1 MYRFSEDL
9 FKKVPVVGI
18 LRGYTLEEVLAIVKV
33 YYQEGFTNI
42 EITMNTESAAKIINE
57 VLKQYTGKLNVGAG
71 TVLSKNDVDEAIKAG
86 AQFIVTPVT
95 DPSLIKYCINRSI
108 PVFPGA
114 YTPSEIYACWKAGA
128 RMVKVFPASALSP
141 SYIKDVLAP
150 LNNLELMP
158 TGGVTKD
165 NVKAYLDSGAM
176 AFGMGGYLFQQGF
189 IKNKDWKGLGF
200 HLRAF
205 KEELTK

>member
-42 EITMNTESAAKIINE
+42 EITMNTERATEIINE

-141 SYIKDVLAP
+141 SYIKDVMAP
-150 LNNLELMP
+150 LNDLELMP

-165 NVKAYLDSGAM
+165 NLKAYLNAGAK
-176 AFGMGGYLFQQGF
+176 AFGMGGYLFDRA
-189 IKNKDWKGLGF
+189 IIEKKDWQGLAGQ
-200 HLRAF
+200 LRTF
-205 KEELTK
+205 KMALD

>member
-1 MYRFSEDL
+1 
-9 FKKVPVVGI
+9 
-18 LRGYTLEEVLAIVKV
+18 
-33 YYQEGFTNI
+33 
-42 EITMNTESAAKIINE
+42 E
-57 VLKQYTGKLNVGAG
+57 VLKHYTGKLNVGAG

-141 SYIKDVLAP
+141 SYIKDVMAP
-150 LNNLELMP
+150 LNDLELMP

-165 NVKAYLDSGAM
+165 NLKAYLNAGAK
-176 AFGMGGYLFQQGF
+176 AFGMGGYLFDRA
-189 IKNKDWKGLGF
+189 IIEKKDWQGLAGQ
-200 HLRAF
+200 LRTF
-205 KEELTK
+205 KMALD